1 MQWFNVESGLL
12 AKRSLEHDALASALD
27 RARPLE
33 AGERSVEGF
42 TGKAQFTRDI
52 LKLTSWGYRVTIR
65 SGVEIKV
72 QRHPLLGG
80 ANLHQLDLLPK
91 RDDLMRHKR
100 QERHGAC
107 RPCAKGSENCRLG
120 IDADP

>member
-1 MQWFNVESGLL
+1 VQWFNVESGLL

-27 RARPLE
+27 RTRPLE
-33 AGERSVEGF
+33 AGECSVEGF

-72 QRHPLLGG
+72 QRHPSL
-80 ANLHQLDLLPK
+80 A
-91 RDDLMRHKR
+91 
-100 QERHGAC
+100 ERTFISSICC
-107 RPCAKGSENCRLG
+107 RSAMT
-120 IDADP
+120 